1 MRFTSIL
8 IIIIFN
14 TSCLFS
20 QDTKKLSKKDAN
32 EEIKRLTI
40 LIEEL
45 ESEKEELNNKL
56 MIEYEKLLSEM
67 DENSNLRIQ
76 NGEFRS
82 EVREMQKNVIEL
94 QKSLEENKSLLK
106 FLEEKNNKLTERIKS
121 DSLNNIQLLQSLKK
135 LEQKRN
141 NDSLIINQLNFNLE
155 NIKINKKQK
164 KIKFSLESDYT
175 HNNEEVFA
183 INTKGDFIT
192 FSSSIIQSNTFLI
205 NNSYFN
211 IYDSNSKIV
220 ISWTYTTGDPE
231 NKDTLLITQ
240 GKDEFLKKYGDYNF
254 QSIIDSS
261 GEITNDFNEFLNN
274 NYFIPTKNIIDL
286 NIKLYEKF
294 KSK

>member
-1 MRFTSIL
+1 MRFSSIL

-14 TSCLFS
+14 ISYLFS

-32 EEIKRLTI
+32 EEVKRLTI

-121 DSLNNIQLLQSLKK
+121 DSLNNIQLLQSFKK

-141 NDSLIINQLNFNLE
+141 NDSLIINQLNFDLE
-155 NIKINKKQK
+155 NIKLNKNQK
-164 KIKFSLESDYT
+164 KLKFSLESAYT

-183 INTKGDFIT
+183 INNKGDFIT
-192 FSSSIIQSNTFLI
+192 FSNSIIQSDTFLI
-205 NNSYFN
+205 EDFYFN
-211 IYDSNSKIV
+211 IYDSKSKII
-220 ISWTYTTGDPE
+220 ISWIYTTGDLE

-240 GKDEFLKKYGDYNF
+240 GKDEFLKKYGEYNF
-254 QSIIDSS
+254 QSIIDLS
-261 GEITNDFNEFLNN
+261 GEITSDFNEFLNN
-274 NYFIPTKNIIDL
+274 NNFIPTKNIIDL
-286 NIKLYEKF
+286 NIQLDEKF
-294 KSK
+294 NSK